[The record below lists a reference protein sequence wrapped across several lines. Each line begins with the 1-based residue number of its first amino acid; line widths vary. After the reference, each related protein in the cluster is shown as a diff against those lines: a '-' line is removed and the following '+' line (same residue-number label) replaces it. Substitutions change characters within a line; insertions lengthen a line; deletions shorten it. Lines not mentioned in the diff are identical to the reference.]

1 VSADFRQRLT
11 FDPASGELRDGDT
24 RYVMLREDSLM
35 GLFRRLS
42 EPARVDA
49 FKAFATS
56 VAEHGARSAARY
68 RARDG
73 DAGNLLATIA
83 ATAPQLGWGVWHFS
97 RAEAGEL
104 HLEVNNSPFA
114 SGYGTSSEAV
124 CAPITGMFAAVA
136 SIVFGEP
143 AQAEENLCAAAGGA
157 VCRFSARPSKA

>member
-11 FDPASGELRDGDT
+11 FDLARGELRDGDA

-42 EPARVDA
+42 EPARADA
-49 FKAFATS
+49 FKAFAES
-56 VAEHGARSAARY
+56 VSEHGARSAARY
-68 RARDG
+68 LARDG

-97 RAEAGEL
+97 RAGAGEL
-104 HLEVNNSPFA
+104 RLEVKNSPFA
-114 SGYGTSSEAV
+114 RGYGATPEAV

-136 SIVFGEP
+136 AIVFDAP
-143 AQAEENLCAAAGGA
+143 AQVQEEHCASAGGA